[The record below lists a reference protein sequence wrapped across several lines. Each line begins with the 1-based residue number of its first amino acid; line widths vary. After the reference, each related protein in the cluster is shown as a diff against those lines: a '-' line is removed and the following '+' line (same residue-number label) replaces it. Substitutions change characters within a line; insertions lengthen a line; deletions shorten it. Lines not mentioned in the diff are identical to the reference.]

1 MSPWEAELNLMTPE
15 LLRTL
20 LPFVRPRAVEA
31 TEKLGEE
38 NGREREIFNKTP
50 IGRNLETSGE

>member
-1 MSPWEAELNLMTPE
+1 MTPE